1 EAIIT
6 ISTTYYWNR
15 THLIFASS
23 QLQSRLEHFTEEMA
37 RHQEEIASLSESVTS
52 IRLERA
58 KERGY
63 LLGALAVGSII
74 GWLAEKFIG
83 L

>member
-1 EAIIT
+1 MGEDTVAVLIGKMEEISRMLGAI
-6 ISTTYYWNR
+6 S
-15 THLIFASS
+15 
-23 QLQSRLEHFTEEMA
+23 SRLEHFTEEMA
-37 RHQEEIASLSESVTS
+37 RHQEEIASLSECVTS

-63 LLGALAVGSII
+63 LLGALAGGSII